1 MRIAVT
7 ETSKTIALEHSEFD
21 KSINFVL
28 AMQLKATYLVIV
40 LLVTT
45 RPFPLPITSTLF
57 SKLLYSYLNC
67 EEKTDKVQHVTKPD
81 KTLGLA
87 CCD

>member
-7 ETSKTIALEHSEFD
+7 ETSKTIALEHSEFE
-21 KSINFVL
+21 KKYQYYFVL

-67 EEKTDKVQHVTKPD
+67 EEKMDKVQHVTKPD
-81 KTLGLA
+81 KNL
-87 CCD
+87 D